1 MTAERSIPCECTEH
15 ACVPVPVQHVRYR
28 IRRGPGAEGIVM
40 LCAHCFI
47 NAHMA
52 SFEFTWQ
59 AHNRPAKEAA
69 SNG

>member
-1 MTAERSIPCECTEH
+1 
-15 ACVPVPVQHVRYR
+15 
-28 IRRGPGAEGIVM
+28 M